1 MAFLPDLIV
10 VDTGLPYLMFVL
22 RTEPRALIFD
32 GDSLPSLSTDYKT
45 KLALEAGSI

>member
-1 MAFLPDLIV
+1 MAFLPDLTV

-32 GDSLPSLSTDYKT
+32 GDLCLASAPTTRQSLP
-45 KLALEAGSI
+45 